1 MLLPAAA
8 QTASTTTTNNAP
20 TSKTINQRKENQQDR
35 IGQGIQSGQLTPG
48 EASKL
53 ETKESDLNK
62 EERLMRTEDN
72 GKLTSADKKAL
83 TQQQNQLSNRIYKD
97 KHNGAVQNIN
107 PSSKVGQRA
116 ENQQDRIAQG
126 VKSGQLTADD
136 AAMLEQKESNLNK

>member
-1 MLLPAAA
+1 MKTPTWKIACFTAAAAAMLLPAAA
-8 QTASTTTTNNAP
+8 QTASTTTTNNVP

-62 EERLMRTEDN
+62 EERLMRHEDN

-83 TQQQNQLSNRIYKD
+83 TQQQKQLSHQIYTD
-97 KHNGAVQNIN
+97 KHNG
-107 PSSKVGQRA
+107 
-116 ENQQDRIAQG
+116 G
-126 VKSGQLTADD
+126 V
-136 AAMLEQKESNLNK
+136 